1 MNPVQVIAVTSGK
14 GGAGKTNVAIN
25 LAMGLADLGRLVVLF
40 DADLALANVDSLLG
54 LTAEYS
60 LADVISGKCTLDDV
74 MLTGPGGVR
83 IVPGA
88 SGERHMNQLS
98 SAQRAGLIHA
108 FSEIGDSLDVLVI
121 DTASGIGESVLS
133 FVRAAREVL
142 VVVCNE
148 PTSINDAYML
158 IKLLSQDH
166 GISRFHVLANMTR
179 TPLEGRGL
187 YKKLL
192 NLTDNFLCVVV
203 HYLGEVPFDE
213 SVRKAAQRHRAVYD
227 AFPKSQCARAYRDIA
242 HKVDNLPLPAD
253 PSAYLEFFGD
263 RLVKKSVPV

>member
-1 MNPVQVIAVTSGK
+1 MNPVQVIAVTSGR
-14 GGAGKTNVAIN
+14 GGVGKTNVAIN
-25 LAMGLADLGRLVVLF
+25 LAMGLADFGRRVVLL
-40 DADLALANVDSLLG
+40 DADLALANVDALLG
-54 LTAEYS
+54 LTAES
-60 LADVISGKCTLDDV
+60 NLADVISGKCTLEEV
-74 MLTGPGGVR
+74 ILPGPGGVC

-88 SGERHMNQLS
+88 SGERHMTQLS
-98 SAQRAGLIHA
+98 STQQAGLIHA

-142 VVVCNE
+142 VVVCDE

-158 IKLLSQDH
+158 IKLLSQEH

-192 NLTDNFLCVVV
+192 NLTDSFLCVVV
-203 HYLGEVPFDE
+203 YYLGEVPFDE
-213 SVRKAAQRHRAVYD
+213 SVRKAAHKYRAVYD
-227 AFPKSQCARAYRDIA
+227 AFPKSKCTRAYRDIA
-242 HKVDNLPLPAD
+242 QKVDSWPLPAD

-263 RLVKKSVPV
+263 LFQRT